1 VSKIFMVRHG
11 QASFGKENYDQLSE
25 KGHKQCRILAE
36 YLIRTGLSFDAVY
49 AGDMARQKDTAREMI
64 AVYRAYDRS
73 LPELCIMPEFNEYS
87 SRDIIMAHIGD
98 VAQEDPHLKMDMES
112 FYVDKKAFQRVFE
125 KIMAR
130 WISGEIDKPGVMRW
144 QDFCE
149 RVQSGLRKV
158 MAENGR
164 KKKILICTSGGPISA
179 AVQMALG
186 LSDEKALRIAWHLIN
201 TSVTTF
207 VYDND
212 RVELTTFNNAAHL
225 ELLNDPEWIT
235 YR

>member
-1 VSKIFMVRHG
+1 
-11 QASFGKENYDQLSE
+11 
-25 KGHKQCRILAE
+25 
-36 YLIRTGLSFDAVY
+36 
-49 AGDMARQKDTAREMI
+49 
-64 AVYRAYDRS
+64 
-73 LPELCIMPEFNEYS
+73 
-87 SRDIIMAHIGD
+87 MAHIGD

-149 RVQSGLRKV
+149 RVQSGLRKI

-164 KKKILICTSGGPISA
+164 KKKILLCTSGGPISA

-212 RVELTTFNNAAHL
+212 RIELTTVNNAAHL
-225 ELLNDPEWIT
+225 ELLNDSEWIT